1 MEQDNTTQTIT
12 AEEVAIGFIFPIWRC
27 LNADIKQK
35 YGADTWGMF
44 ENFVRT
50 SASQPSLQT
59 FLEKMKRLIKI
70 EFRVEEQKQVLEFIQ
85 NAPAQKTLT
94 LLRTQPSYII
104 LIVRD
109 ANTQLKEGKK
119 QQSLNPISQ
128 QASFFD

>member
-1 MEQDNTTQTIT
+1 MEQETTIT
-12 AEEVAIGFIFPIWRC
+12 ITPEEVAIGFIFPIWRC

-50 SASQPSLQT
+50 AASQPSLQT
-59 FLEKMKRLIKI
+59 FLEKMKRLVKI

-85 NAPAQKTLT
+85 NAPAQKTLA

-104 LIVRD
+104 LVVRD
-109 ANTQLKEGKK
+109 ANTQFKESKK
-119 QQSLNPISQ
+119 QQGINPNSLQI
-128 QASFFD
+128 SFFD